1 MGKLNLNQKNLKRL
15 FWGNSILGHQ
25 DLTTSLY
32 LFIYCITCKADC
44 QIPVLDKP
52 IWFSTLSELTVVR
65 YVKVNSVAIC
75 WHILSQILDSHQSS
89 AQSRN
94 FIFTS
99 TNRLPFSIMHAKTS
113 EEHSNASLRKS
124 IYTTAKAKKEKMH
137 QDQSV
142 SKPSIISEKIKIR
155 LKTAHFLHRLTTF
168 FVYQN
173 IPTPFSAF
181 ICNTIST
188 FQKKEGQGYSTLS

>member
-1 MGKLNLNQKNLKRL
+1 MDIKTWQL
-15 FWGNSILGHQ
+15 H
-25 DLTTSLY
+25 Y

-44 QIPVLDKP
+44 QIPALDKP

-75 WHILSQILDSHQSS
+75 WHILSQILDSYHSS

-99 TNRLPFSIMHAKTS
+99 TNRPPFSIMHAKTS

-168 FVYQN
+168 FLCIRTYPHHSVHSYA
-173 IPTPFSAF
+173 ILYLPFRKRKAKDILLCHRHHLYCF
-181 ICNTIST
+181 
-188 FQKKEGQGYSTLS
+188 FQAWQLK